1 MVAVASLDVNG
12 VTADYFT
19 FAFHRRPTVR
29 GTKFTLETST
39 DLLTWNR
46 ADSTLTLVGSR
57 QNPDGTVTDTYR
69 GTAPV
74 LNSPTRALF
83 LMLKVEPE

>member
-1 MVAVASLDVNG
+1 M
-12 VTADYFT
+12 
-19 FAFHRRPTVR
+19 R
-29 GTKFTLETST
+29 GTKFTLESST
-39 DLLTWNR
+39 DLLTWTR

-74 LNSPTRALF
+74 LNSPTQAFF